1 MQNQFQRTES
11 ILGPE
16 STARLKECHV
26 IVFGCGGVG
35 GYVIESL
42 TRSGVGKIDIV
53 DSDEVDITNLN
64 RQIIATHD
72 TVGRNKVDVFEERI
86 KSINPNVVLRTFNG
100 TYLSMESYEKRLFTT
115 HGASNAQQAHK
126 SPCVA
131 DSPNGISDS
140 NLLTY
145 KVFDFAGYDY
155 IIDAIDTVSSKIDL
169 VLQAEKS
176 GTPIISAM
184 GCGNRIDPSKLTYT
198 DIYKTHTD
206 PLAKVMRKELKS
218 REIKKLDVVYSTEEP
233 IKPNFE
239 GLSGELPARKN
250 APGSSPFVP
259 ASAGLL
265 IGSVVVKNL
274 LK

>member
-11 ILGPE
+11 ILGPQ

-26 IVFGCGGVG
+26 IIFGCGGVG

-100 TYLSMESYEKRLFTT
+100 TYLSMEAYEKRTSEAP
-115 HGASNAQQAHK
+115 G
-126 SPCVA
+126 
-131 DSPNGISDS
+131 SPNGISDS
-140 NLLTY
+140 NLLTFDD
-145 KVFDFAGYDY
+145 FDFAGYDY

-184 GCGNRIDPSKLTYT
+184 GCGNRLDPSKLTCT
-198 DIYKTHTD
+198 DIFKTHTD

-218 REIKKLDVVYSTEEP
+218 RGIKKLDVVYSTEEP

-239 GLSGELPARKN
+239 GLSSEPPARKN

-265 IGSVVVKNL
+265 IGSIVFKNL
-274 LK
+274 LKKKLK

>member
-11 ILGPE
+11 ILGPK

-42 TRSGVGKIDIV
+42 VRSGVGKIDIV

-72 TVGRNKVDVFEERI
+72 TIGRNKVDVFEERI

-100 TYLSMESYEKRLFTT
+100 TYLSMEAYEKRTSEAPEGT
-115 HGASNAQQAHK
+115 
-126 SPCVA
+126 
-131 DSPNGISDS
+131 
-140 NLLTY
+140 LLTCND
-145 KVFDFAGYDY
+145 FNFAGYDY

-184 GCGNRIDPSKLTYT
+184 GCGNRLDPSKLTCT
-198 DIYKTHTD
+198 DIFKTHTD

-218 REIKKLDVVYSTEEP
+218 RGIKKLDVVYSTEEP

-239 GLSGELPARKN
+239 GLCGEPPARKN

-265 IGSVVVKNL
+265 IGSIVVKNL
-274 LK
+274 LKKNPK

>member
-42 TRSGVGKIDIV
+42 VRSGVGKIDIV

-72 TVGRNKVDVFEERI
+72 TVGRSKVDVFEERI

-100 TYLSMESYEKRLFTT
+100 TYLSMEAYEKRTSST
-115 HGASNAQQAHK
+115 PD
-126 SPCVA
+126 SPCA
-131 DSPNGISDS
+131 PSDTLDS
-140 NLLTY
+140 NLLTCND
-145 KVFDFAGYDY
+145 FNFAGYYY

-184 GCGNRIDPSKLTYT
+184 GCGNRMDPSKLTCT
-198 DIYKTHTD
+198 DIFKTHTD

-218 REIKKLDVVYSTEEP
+218 RGIKKLDVVYSTEEP

-265 IGSVVVKNL
+265 IGSIVVKNL
-274 LK
+274 LKKNPK